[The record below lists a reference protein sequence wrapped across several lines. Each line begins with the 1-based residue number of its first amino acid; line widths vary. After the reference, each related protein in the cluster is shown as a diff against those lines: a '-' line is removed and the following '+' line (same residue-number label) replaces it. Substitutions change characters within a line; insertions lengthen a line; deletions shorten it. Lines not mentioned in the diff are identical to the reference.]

1 VRAKQ
6 RNFYKYKNMGFIFK
20 DQKTTRAEER
30 TTYMGDDVGGIKF
43 RKQVSK
49 DGDSRA
55 AKNDSFVLIQD
66 WWGSLIRF
74 WHNHI
79 ILRTPG
85 DYTVN
90 VGSNRY
96 ESVKGDDQKI
106 VAGDRRRI
114 TKGDEKKA
122 TRFNQKE
129 LNAAKEL
136 EKINR
141 KVQDARVEAAA
152 NNKIKTACPVCGQA
166 HLVDRMSDNLTSISN
181 TIEKYL
187 GLVIPFKC
195 FPFDIVP
202 LLLGALVA
210 PFLTVV
216 KNIGLRGKECGSPG
230 CKKGQVEVPNLKK
243 ADKAGADA
251 IKAEKENIS
260 KYSRQLGSGGS
271 KTEAYKTD
279 LMIKVG
285 LVKNEANP
293 YKEVGHHTFPLR
305 FVPAEKKPDVLVYDS
320 KGSTKR
326 ILFLPPQRTQ
336 GSLMWDVANNF
347 TVNAGSPGIDFQTSG
362 QLTADTGSFS
372 LKAGAGEAYIGS
384 NNVTTVKGKNV
395 IIDANDQ
402 SGDAGVLISSPHTMV
417 QGSFNVRG
425 DAAFKGHLTTDGPI
439 SVPHLIVPSMRT
451 ESTNSATSKFTTE
464 GANWIGSAVALKAAN
479 LAKDLVFRYAFSGY
493 ITSGAGIVALATEIF
508 DLARTAATLEPIPT
522 GIYFGGCANAAG
534 PGVSFGVIWNFQHN
548 HTRAGEDHTHTVTSP
563 KASYW
568 NTRRGWGG
576 ERQAGNHIPTPNA
589 AFGDSLSPGPKSKS
603 GGACGGGALWI
614 KNRNQNYGQFGDP
627 FRGGNFVPVPINR
640 DPDGTIK
647 PPPQLSY
654 IYSCTPYLTSNLTTE
669 FQYTSGG
676 YYIPGIPPTIPGG
689 PTECT

>member
-1 VRAKQ
+1 
-6 RNFYKYKNMGFIFK
+6 MGWIFSN
-20 DQKTTRAEER
+20 QKTKRAEEQ
-30 TTYMGDDVGGIKF
+30 TDQIGSEVGAIKF
-43 RKQVSK
+43 RKQVSRK
-49 DGDSRA
+49 DDSRA
-55 AKNDSFVLIQD
+55 TKNDSFLLIQD

-106 VAGDRRRI
+106 VAGDRRRV
-114 TKGDEKKA
+114 TKGDEKKL
-122 TRFNQKE
+122 TQFGQKE
-129 LNAAKEL
+129 LDAAKEL

-141 KVQDARVEAAA
+141 KVQDARVESAA

-166 HLVDRMSDNLTSISN
+166 HLVDRMSDNFNAIIQ

-187 GLVIPFKC
+187 GLVIPYKC
-195 FPFDIVP
+195 FPFDILA
-202 LLLGALVA
+202 LLLSALAA
-210 PFLTVV
+210 PFLSLT
-216 KNIGLRGKECGSPG
+216 KNIGLRGKGCGSPS
-230 CKKGQVEVPNLKK
+230 CKEGQVEVPDLRK
-243 ADKAGADA
+243 ADKAGADV
-251 IKAEKENIS
+251 IKAERENIS
-260 KYSRQLGSGGS
+260 KYSRQLKSGGS
-271 KTEAYKTD
+271 KVEAHKTD

-293 YKEVGHHTFPLR
+293 YKEVGHHTFPMR

-362 QLTADTGSFS
+362 QLTADTGSLS
-372 LKAGAGEAYIGS
+372 LKAGTGEAYIGS

-395 IIDANDQ
+395 ILDANDQ
-402 SGDAGVLISSPHTMV
+402 SGDAGVLISAPHTMV

-451 ESTNSATSKFTTE
+451 ESTNNATSKFITE
-464 GANWIGSAVALKAAN
+464 GANWQIPAIALRSAN
-479 LAKDLVFRYAFSGY
+479 LLKDLVFRYAFPGY
-493 ITSGAGIVALATEIF
+493 ISTGAGIVALTMEIF
-508 DLARTAATLEPIPT
+508 DQVMISKLLEPLPT
-522 GIYFGGCANAAG
+522 GIYLGSCLNAAG
-534 PGVSFGVIWNFQHN
+534 PGISWGIVWNFTHN

-576 ERQAGNHIPTPNA
+576 ERMAGSPIPTPAA

-614 KNRNQNYGQFGDP
+614 KQRNENYGQFGDP
-627 FRGGNFVPVPINR
+627 FAGGNFVPTPITR
-640 DPDGTIK
+640 DPDGTIN
-647 PPPQLSY
+647 PQPQLSY
-654 IYSCTPYLTSNLTTE
+654 IYSCTPYLTGNLTTE
-669 FQYTSGG
+669 FEFTSGG
-676 YYIPGIPPTIPGG
+676 FYIPGTPPGVPGG
-689 PTECT
+689 PSECV